1 MDLNKIILNILTT
14 TGLMTNPI
22 VLWIVSIASI
32 VTALTVITHFLR
44 KSNDTVNERIRREAK
59 EVAIEEANKERFMRE
74 SELKNMETVITQALQ
89 SMDNKLDNIVK
100 AQKEQA
106 KKQDKQNKLL
116 QSGHIETWKN
126 DIRTIY
132 YNLRDTGTIS
142 DVEKSYVDKIYHLYK
157 EMGGNSDIDAKYS
170 EMVSVY
176 TRRLRE
182 AMDEAHANTKN
193 KRGRPKMIVEVPVDT
208 SE

>member
-32 VTALTVITHFLR
+32 VTALTVITHFIK

-59 EVAIEEANKERFMRE
+59 EVAIEEANKERSMRE

-100 AQKEQA
+100 TQKEQI
-106 KKQDKQNKLL
+106 KKQDRQNKLL

-176 TRRLRE
+176 TRRIRE
-182 AMDEAHANTKN
+182 AVDEAHANNKV
-193 KRGRPKMIVEVPVDT
+193 KRGRPKKVVEAPVDT

>member
-1 MDLNKIILNILTT
+1 MDLNKIILNILAT

-32 VTALTVITHFLR
+32 VTALTVIAHFVK

-59 EVAIEEANKERFMRE
+59 EVAIEEANKERVMRE
-74 SELKNMETVITQALQ
+74 SELKNMETAITKALQ
-89 SMDNKLDNIVK
+89 SMDSKLDSI
-100 AQKEQA
+100 AETQKEQA

-182 AMDEAHANTKN
+182 AMDEAHENTK
-193 KRGRPKMIVEVPVDT
+193 RRPGRPKKVVEAPVDT